1 MGTLTIRKTK
11 DGEVRYR
18 AQVRL
23 KGFPAETETF
33 RRKTD
38 AKKWITDIEA
48 AMRDGRHF
56 KTSEAKRHTV
66 GELIDRYVRD
76 VLPSKPR
83 SAYSQGGQ
91 LKWWRQHLGDYLLS
105 DATPALIAEAR
116 DTLSKG
122 ITHRRMPRTPAT
134 VNRYLAV
141 LSHTFTIA
149 MKEWG
154 WVEHNPVMKVRRLQE
169 AQGRVRFL
177 SDDERDRLLIAC
189 RESDNKQLYVIVVL
203 ALSTG
208 MRQGEILNLTWDNVD
223 LDAGRVTLH
232 DTKNKERRGV
242 PVMGHAMDVLREH
255 SKVRRIDTSLVF
267 PSSAKDKPLDVRA
280 PWERAVEAAGIED
293 FRFHDLRH
301 SAASY
306 LAMNGATPSEL
317 AAVLGH
323 KTLQMVKRYAH
334 LSDAHT
340 AELVEKMNARIFKE
354 H

>member
-1 MGTLTIRKTK
+1 MGTISVRKTK
-11 DGEVRYR
+11 GGETRYR

-23 KGFPAETETF
+23 KGHPAQTETF

-38 AKKWITDIEA
+38 AKRWITDTEA
-48 AMRDGRHF
+48 AIRDGRHF

-66 GELIDRYVRD
+66 EELIDRYVRD
-76 VLPSKPR
+76 VLPTKPR
-83 SAYSQGGQ
+83 SAENQAGQ
-91 LKWWRQHLGDYLLS
+91 LKWWRQHMGNYVLA
-105 DATPALIAEAR
+105 DATPALIAESR
-116 DTLSKG
+116 DTLAKG
-122 ITHRRMPRTPAT
+122 ITHRGMPRTPAT

-154 WVEHNPVMKVRRLQE
+154 WVENNPVMKVRRLPE
-169 AQGRVRFL
+169 PQGRVRFL
-177 SDDERDRLLIAC
+177 SDDERERLLQAC
-189 RESDNKQLYVIVVL
+189 TGSINKQLYPIVVL

-208 MRQGEILNLTWDNVD
+208 MRQGEILGLNWDDVD
-223 LDAGRVTLH
+223 LESGRITLH
-232 DTKNKERRGV
+232 DTKNKERRSV
-242 PVMGHAMDVLREH
+242 PVVGQALRVLQDYA
-255 SKVRRIDTSLVF
+255 KVRRIDTSLVF
-267 PSSAKDKPLDVRA
+267 PGSVKGKPVDVRA
-280 PWERAVEAAGIED
+280 PWERAVRAAGIED

-334 LSDAHT
+334 LSEAHT
-340 AELVEKMNARIFKE
+340 SDLLARMNSKIFGE
-354 H
+354 G